1 MTQYVI
7 AQINITDREAYG
19 RYQAEF
25 MPVLTQYGGRL
36 LAADEAP
43 RIAEGHWPFQKV
55 ILLAFE
61 NDEAVQRWSESAEY
75 QRISVDRKLGTHGV
89 GISVRG
95 L

>member
-7 AQINITDREAYG
+7 AQIVITDREAYG
-19 RYQAEF
+19 RYQAGF
-25 MPVLTQYGGRL
+25 MPILVQYGGRL
-36 LAADEAP
+36 LAAEEAP
-43 RIAEGHWPFQKV
+43 RVVEGDWAFQKV

-61 NDEAVQRWSESAEY
+61 DDEAVRKWSESAEY
-75 QRISVDRKLGTHGV
+75 KRISEDRTLGTHGV